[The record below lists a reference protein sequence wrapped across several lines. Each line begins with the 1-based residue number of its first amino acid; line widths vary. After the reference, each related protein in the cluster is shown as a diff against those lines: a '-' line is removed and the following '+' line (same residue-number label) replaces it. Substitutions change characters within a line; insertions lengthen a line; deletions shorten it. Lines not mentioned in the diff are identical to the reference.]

1 MVVIMAGERLTE
13 FITIKGFI
21 GEVLKRICIVH
32 TFAASSGSN
41 VRAMDLFENNLVS
54 TFDHETGI

>member
-1 MVVIMAGERLTE
+1 MAFERLAE
-13 FITIKGFI
+13 RITIKGLI
-21 GEVLKRICIVH
+21 GEVFKWICIVH

-54 TFDHETGI
+54 AFDHKTRA